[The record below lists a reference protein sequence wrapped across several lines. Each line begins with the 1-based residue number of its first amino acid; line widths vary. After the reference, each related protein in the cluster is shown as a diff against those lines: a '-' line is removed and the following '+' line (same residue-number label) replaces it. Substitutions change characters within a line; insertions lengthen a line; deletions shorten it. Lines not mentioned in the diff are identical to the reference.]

1 MLVQPTRLVKQD
13 KGYFDILKS
22 DDLIIGGYASLEI
35 VDKQNDLITLEALET
50 AVNKFMDEKKYRN
63 VMSNH
68 SNVQVGEVVDT
79 YRDKNGSVHKIL
91 CCYQVKRRYRKSKR
105 NF

>member
-1 MLVQPTRLVKQD
+1 MYGVLVQPTQLVKQD

-79 YRDKNGSVHKIL
+79 YRDKNGSVHKT
-91 CCYQVKRRYRKSKR
+91 QVDDV
-105 NF
+105 